1 MLQEEITLQEQLPIG
16 TDERGEIIFF
26 SESERG
32 HAVLVGGTA
41 ANRRGVLMRQA
52 QSVQSAGIPVL
63 MTDTHGSLAG
73 LALQVPATLWDLQGV
88 SGLPLRTTVT
98 ELGPLLTAH
107 LLGLN
112 EEQAN
117 LLLIAFKAAD
127 DHGLLLIDAKDL
139 KALLN
144 ELAAH
149 SQEYEEEYGSFD
161 RRDLAAIVSRIVLLE
176 ANGSDTYLFEP
187 AIDVHDFLK
196 PEEAAQ
202 SRIHLLDTRNQED
215 DKTLYACY
223 LLFLL
228 GELYETLPDI
238 PEEDPL
244 RLVILM
250 DEAQLMLSDLPDALL
265 RRLRQL
271 MERLP
276 DKGISICLSVPSAT
290 DIPSHIAGQITNCM
304 QVIQP
309 DQIIWSACES
319 KGLFS
324 CETWEAAESILKIEL
339 LPLPESTALSS
350 YERTEMIREDP
361 LHEKYKIP
369 FDRDSAYEFLKRRG
383 LTTDEDPRETPENV
397 PDHASDPGND
407 GRKSGDAAESAPDE
421 APDAADSAAGSE
433 SDAKSGTND
442 SMQKM
447 AKRART
453 SAKSLGNTV
462 AGTVGRQVGKK
473 IGSSFGD
480 FGETLGGNIG
490 ASLGRGIINTLFTT

>member
-1 MLQEEITLQEQLPIG
+1 MLQEPLPIG
-16 TDERGEIIFF
+16 VNERGEIICF

-32 HAVLVGGTA
+32 HAILVGGTA
-41 ANRRGVLMRQA
+41 ANRRGVLRRQA

-73 LALQVPATLWDLQGV
+73 LALQAPATLWDLQGV

-98 ELGPLLTAH
+98 ELGPLLAAH
-107 LLGLN
+107 ILGLN

-117 LLLIAFKAAD
+117 LLLVAFKVAD

-144 ELAAH
+144 EMAAH

-161 RRDLAAIVSRIVLLE
+161 RKDLAAIVSRIVLLE

-196 PEEAAQ
+196 SEEAAQ
-202 SRIHLLDTRNQED
+202 SRIHLLDARNQED
-215 DKTLYACY
+215 EKALYACY

-228 GELYETLPDI
+228 GEFYETLPDI
-238 PEEDPL
+238 PDEDPL

-250 DEAQLMLSDLPDALL
+250 DEAQLMLSELPDALL

-276 DKGISICLSVPSAT
+276 DKGISICLSVPSTT

-309 DQIIWSACES
+309 DQIIWSACKS

-324 CETWEAAESILKIEL
+324 CETWEAAESIQKIDL

-350 YERTEMIREDP
+350 YERAEMIREDP

-383 LTTDEDPRETPENV
+383 LSPDEDAREATENV
-397 PDHASDPGND
+397 PDPGND
-407 GRKSGDAAESAPDE
+407 GSESGDAAESAADE
-421 APDAADSAAGSE
+421 APDAADAAAGSE

-490 ASLGRGIINTLFTT
+490 ASLGRGIINTLFTA